1 MKILASIL
9 LIFITSMCFGQDYY
23 AIMKK
28 RRLDKIYDML
38 TFDFQVRKFQWLK
51 TLDIKNFK
59 AQEGFKK
66 QNLVIE
72 KYEPGTFLFEIAKF
86 EIKRNENF
94 RKAELK

>member
-23 AIMKK
+23 AIMKQH
-28 RRLDKIYDML
+28 RLDKIYDML

-72 KYEPGTFLFEIAKF
+72 KNTSQELFFLRLPSLKSKEMKILG
-86 EIKRNENF
+86 KRN
-94 RKAELK
+94 

>member
-23 AIMKK
+23 AIMKQ
-28 RRLDKIYDML
+28 RIFDKIYDML
-38 TFDFQVRKFQWLK
+38 TFDFQVRKFQLLK

-72 KYEPGTFLFEIAKF
+72 KIRA
-86 EIKRNENF
+86 RNF
-94 RKAELK
+94 SF

>member
-23 AIMKK
+23 AIMKQL
-28 RRLDKIYDML
+28 RLDKIYDML

-59 AQEGFKK
+59 AHEGFKK
-66 QNLVIE
+66 QNLVI
-72 KYEPGTFLFEIAKF
+72 KKIRA
-86 EIKRNENF
+86 RNF
-94 RKAELK
+94 SF

>member
-1 MKILASIL
+1 MKILDSIL
-9 LIFITSMCFGQDYY
+9 LIFITSMCFVQDYY
-23 AIMKK
+23 AIMKQ

-51 TLDIKNFK
+51 ILDIKNFK

-72 KYEPGTFLFEIAKF
+72 KIRA
-86 EIKRNENF
+86 RNF
-94 RKAELK
+94 SF